1 MLPFPFSASANI
13 LEALETAMPGIE
25 ALGASMESIGPGRYL
40 LRAMPEV
47 LGDIDGAVLAQK
59 TLSVLPNLTGS
70 ASLTAELVRAWV
82 SMMPRDSAPLH
93 LNEVRDLLKID
104 SAKGTGTHGF
114 YRYPVTKV
122 VSHAE
127 VIHKTLPVV

>member
-1 MLPFPFSASANI
+1 MLPFPFSANANT
-13 LEALETAMPGIE
+13 LEALENAMPCIE

-47 LGDIDGAVLAQK
+47 LGDLDGAVLVEK

-70 ASLTAELVRAWV
+70 VSLTSELVRAWV
-82 SMMPRDSAPLH
+82 SVMPRGSAPLQ
-93 LNEVRDLLKID
+93 LYEVRDLLEID